1 MNKKIFLVFSS
12 LLLAVYLPAQ
22 VRKIEFQAS
31 GLTCSMCS
39 KAVSKAVSPLPF
51 VKDIKTDL
59 NKNLFVITTNDSV
72 FVNPDDIRKKVEEA
86 GFSVAKLYM
95 EMDFSAEPVKSEQ
108 HLEKNGYHFNFVNV
122 QPKTLNG
129 NVRLQVIDKG
139 FVSAKD
145 YKKFAGLTKMK
156 CYKTG
161 YAEDCCEAP
170 LVAGKTRIYHV
181 TL

>member
-1 MNKKIFLVFSS
+1 MNKKIFLAFGA
-12 LLLAVYLPAQ
+12 LLLVVYLPAQ
-22 VRKIEFQAS
+22 LRKIEFQAS

-72 FVNPDDIRKKVEEA
+72 FANPDDVRKKVEEA

-95 EMDFSAEPVKSEQ
+95 EMDFSNETIENGE
-108 HLEKNGYHFNFVNV
+108 HLEKNGYHFNFMNV
-122 QPKTLNG
+122 PAKTLNG

-139 FVSAKD
+139 FVSAKE
-145 YKKFAGLTKMK
+145 YKKFSGLTKMK

-161 YAEDCCEAP
+161 YAEDCCTAP
-170 LVAGKTRIYHV
+170 VVAGKTRIYHV

>member
-1 MNKKIFLVFSS
+1 MNKKIFLVLSA

-22 VRKIEFQAS
+22 VSRIEFQAS

-39 KAVSKAVSPLPF
+39 KAVSKAVTTLPF
-51 VKDIKTDL
+51 VKEIKTDL
-59 NKNLFVITTNDSV
+59 NKNLFVVTTKDSL
-72 FVNPDDIRKKVEEA
+72 FADPDDIRRKVEEA

-95 EMDFSAEPVKSEQ
+95 EMDFSNEAVKNEE
-108 HLEKNGYHFNFVNV
+108 HLEKNGYHFNFLNV
-122 QPKTLNG
+122 SSKSLNG
-129 NVRLQVIDKG
+129 PVRLQVIDKG
-139 FVSAKD
+139 FVSAKE
-145 YKKFAGLTKMK
+145 YKKFAAQTKMK

-161 YAEDCCEAP
+161 YAEDCCAPP